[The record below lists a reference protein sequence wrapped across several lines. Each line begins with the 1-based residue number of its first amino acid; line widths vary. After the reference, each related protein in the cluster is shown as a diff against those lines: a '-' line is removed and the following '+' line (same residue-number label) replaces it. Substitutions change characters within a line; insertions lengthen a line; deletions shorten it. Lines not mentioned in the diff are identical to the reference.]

1 MMKRIRIIVL
11 LLLSVILLCACTD
24 KPAVTT
30 EAPTTTEAPVTTEP
44 QSDEWSQSAK
54 EAHKSVLLNM
64 EPSDA
69 MLGVAY
75 LGYFDGTFE
84 DALSYLE
91 DLGVNKQ
98 FLFAMELK
106 EDAFVDLAGGEL
118 YLLVPAYGVTL
129 SVCEAVLDEESFIL
143 EKGDAYYIATDGM
156 PVLLSCNESEII
168 SNVIIT
174 ADDFNGSAFTYSPQ
188 ISGADG
194 SLITTEGV
202 LDITPYDELAIYYGF
217 ADGADPI
224 YCGEWFCEAADG
236 DGNLKAMMLSLYPDG
251 SAEYLYGIGNSEV
264 EEIFGG
270 DWYYDSDR
278 DMILLDMVGGPPPQ
292 YDGVEFSDTEVYE
305 LKCGFK
311 WDMDYR
317 DDGTYLCLTHE
328 EGNSILFG
336 KNGAAFE
343 FIQMPDAKED
353 VAEDLIGTW
362 AIISEKSEVYLEL
375 FVDGKARFTATRD
388 ETVEKD
394 IFGTWSAEGLTLYL
408 DFAEDGERFG
418 GEYGISFDGELLT
431 LSILGNSD
439 SFTEFMKENGYEQF
453 MFNGVG

>member
-24 KPAVTT
+24 KPVVTT
-30 EAPTTTEAPVTTEP
+30 EAPTTTEAPLTTEP
-44 QSDEWSQSAK
+44 QSDEWSQAAK

-64 EPSDA
+64 EPSDS

-91 DLGVNKQ
+91 DLGVDEQ

-129 SVCEAVLDEESFIL
+129 SVCEAVLDEESFSL
-143 EKGDAYYIATDGM
+143 EKGDAYYIATDAM
-156 PVLLSCNESEII
+156 PVLLSCNESKII

-174 ADDFNGSAFTYSPQ
+174 ADDFNGNAFTYSPQ

-194 SLITTEGV
+194 SLITVEDV

-224 YCGEWFCEAADG
+224 
-236 DGNLKAMMLSLYPDG
+236 
-251 SAEYLYGIGNSEV
+251 
-264 EEIFGG
+264 
-270 DWYYDSDR
+270 
-278 DMILLDMVGGPPPQ
+278 
-292 YDGVEFSDTEVYE
+292 
-305 LKCGFK
+305 
-311 WDMDYR
+311 
-317 DDGTYLCLTHE
+317 
-328 EGNSILFG
+328 LFG
-336 KNGAAFE
+336 KNG
-343 FIQMPDAKED
+343 
-353 VAEDLIGTW
+353 AEDLIGTW

-388 ETVEKD
+388 ETVKKD
-394 IFGTWSAEGLTLYL
+394 ILGTWSAEGLTLYL